1 MTCPKCGH
9 EQRGLIECERCGVI
23 FSKIRLE
30 DDLPPESFSGHHFP
44 APIEN
49 LVGNTKLLLID
60 QHQRGW
66 LEILTDW
73 EVANEYS
80 IQDGAGRIRGF
91 IVEQGRGFG
100 AALKR
105 SLLGSHRPLHLVVF
119 SPSERE
125 VVIELTRPFFFFLS
139 EMEVLSADRRIGSIV
154 RRFAL
159 RTRYELYD
167 ERERLFATIV
177 RPLMNIWTFELVDAS
192 GKPRGEIAKKWSGLG
207 QEWFTDAD
215 KFRVMFDADDWTL
228 EQKSVVLAAAM
239 AIDFD
244 FFENNQKR

>member
-1 MTCPKCGH
+1 MTCPKCGY
-9 EQRGLIECERCGVI
+9 EQVSLTECERCGVI
-23 FSKIRLE
+23 FSKVRLE
-30 DDLPPESFSGHHFP
+30 EEMPVNESGGPRFLTPMES
-44 APIEN
+44 

-73 EVANEYS
+73 EVANEYT
-80 IQDGAGRIRGF
+80 IQDGMGRIRGF

-100 AALKR
+100 AALR
-105 SLLGSHRPLHLVVF
+105 RTLLGSHRPLHLVVF

-125 VVIELTRPFFFFLS
+125 VVIELTRPFFFVLS
-139 EMEVLSADRRIGSIV
+139 EMDVLSADRRIGKIV

-159 RTRYELYD
+159 RARYELYD
-167 ERERLFATIV
+167 ARERLFATV
-177 RPLMNIWTFELVDAS
+177 MRPLTNIWTFVLADAN
-192 GKPRGEIAKKWSGLG
+192 GRERGEIAKKWSGLG

-215 KFRVMFDADDWTL
+215 KFRVMFDADDWTI
-228 EQKSVVLAAAM
+228 EQKAVVLAAAM